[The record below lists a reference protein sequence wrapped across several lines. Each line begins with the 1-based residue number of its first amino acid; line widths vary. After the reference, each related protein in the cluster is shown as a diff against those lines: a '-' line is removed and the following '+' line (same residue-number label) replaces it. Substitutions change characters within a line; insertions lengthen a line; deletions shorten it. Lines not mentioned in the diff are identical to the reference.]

1 MTTELEIRTFGYDPE
16 LEIRA
21 GGDGRTVT
29 GLVAPWD
36 IEITATGAGGRGV
49 IREVLRQGALD
60 KSVAERGDKIPLTF
74 YHPDPTNPFA
84 DRGIIGRAIKWE
96 NSASG
101 QRASFKVADTPRGNE
116 ALTMIREGLI
126 ADFSIGF
133 KGVHDRTKVVQER
146 GKAPLYER
154 YEVNLDHVAL
164 VPNGAYP
171 NALVEQVRAEFDP
184 DNEELAPGLAI
195 ARKKLAVIFL

>member
-1 MTTELEIRTFGYDPE
+1 MTELEIRTGWDAE

-36 IEITATGAGGRGV
+36 IEITASGPGGRGV
-49 IREVLRQGALD
+49 IREVLRQGALN
-60 KSVAERGDKIPLTF
+60 KSVAERGEKIPLTF
-74 YHPDPTNPFA
+74 YHPDPSNPFA

-96 NSASG
+96 DSAAG
-101 QRASFKVADTPRGNE
+101 QRASFRVANTQKGDE
-116 ALTMIREGLI
+116 ALEMIREGLI

-133 KGVHDRTKVVQER
+133 KGVQDRTKVVQER